1 MARFRAKHGPLE
13 ERAADAIAS
22 ILHVDMDAFFVSVEL
37 LERPELR
44 GKPVVVGGRP
54 DQRGVVTA
62 ASYEA
67 RKFGVHSAM
76 PLRTAGKLC
85 PQAVFLDGHHEKYG
99 EWSDRV
105 ATILAK
111 FSPIVEMV
119 SIDEAYLDLAGTE
132 RLHGPPLAA
141 ADKLLRDHHAH
152 DGASLLRWTW
162 RRRGSS
168 PKSHR
173 IRRSRAGLVWVA
185 PGQEARFLAP
195 LPVRK
200 IPGIGEV
207 TERALRALGI
217 ETVDQLAAVS
227 PEKLEK
233 IFGQWGDALYRKARG
248 GDSYEFVIDAEPK
261 SISHNHTFGE
271 DTNDTEALHAL
282 LSHLSQKACKRLREA
297 GLATRT
303 LTLTIRYAGFD
314 THTRAKTLSEPTQLD
329 ADIFRVFQRL
339 FAEHRDMKRKI
350 RLLGV
355 SLGGLTHGGEQLDLL
370 DAERRERL
378 EKLTRATDKLRDRFG
393 FGKVQFGG
401 SLRADGS
408 RNERDDA
415 EMGLRW
421 EEQTSKSR
429 VSRDASHDESEWMP
443 YTSRMSPVTPPSGT
457 ATHLRSGGELSR
469 ILAARQRRSPDRR
482 VVVAVLGRRASQL
495 WLLHERSRRRR
506 TACEP
511 ARAASLVRTSSK
523 HCSGR
528 W

>member
-1 MARFRAKHGPLE
+1 MPEMARFRAKHGPVE
-13 ERAADAIAS
+13 EQAADAVAS

-44 GKPVVVGGRP
+44 GKAVIVGGGP
-54 DQRGVVTA
+54 NQRGVVTA

-76 PLRTAGKLC
+76 PLRTAGRLC
-85 PQAVFLDGHHEKYG
+85 PHAVFLDGHHAKYG

-141 ADKLLRDHHAH
+141 ADKLLRTITHTTELPCSGGLATTRLVAKV
-152 DGASLLRWTW
+152 ASDQAKPR
-162 RRRGSS
+162 
-168 PKSHR
+168 
-173 IRRSRAGLVWVA
+173 GLVWVA

-195 LPVRK
+195 LSVRK

-217 ETVDQLAAVS
+217 ETVDQLAAVQQ
-227 PEKLEK
+227 EKLEK
-233 IFGQWGDALYRKARG
+233 IFGQWGDALFRKARG

-271 DTNDTEALHAL
+271 DTNDDEALHAM

-314 THTRAKTLSEPTQLD
+314 TYTRAKTLSEPTRLD
-329 ADIFRVFQRL
+329 ADIFRVIQKL

-355 SLGGLTHGGEQLDLL
+355 ALSGLTHGGEQLDLL
-370 DAERRERL
+370 EAEKRERL

-401 SLRADGS
+401 SLRADGTK
-408 RNERDDA
+408 NER
-415 EMGLRW
+415 
-421 EEQTSKSR
+421 EE
-429 VSRDASHDESEWMP
+429 
-443 YTSRMSPVTPPSGT
+443 
-457 ATHLRSGGELSR
+457 
-469 ILAARQRRSPDRR
+469 
-482 VVVAVLGRRASQL
+482 
-495 WLLHERSRRRR
+495 
-506 TACEP
+506 
-511 ARAASLVRTSSK
+511 
-523 HCSGR
+523 
-528 W
+528 

>member
-1 MARFRAKHGPLE
+1 MPEIARFRAKHGPLE
-13 ERAADAIAS
+13 EQAANAISS

-44 GKPVVVGGRP
+44 GKAVIVGGGP
-54 DQRGVVTA
+54 NQRGVVTS

-76 PLRTAGKLC
+76 PLRTAGRLC
-85 PQAVFLDGHHEKYG
+85 PHGVFLDGHHEKYG

-111 FSPIVEMV
+111 FSPVAEMV

-141 ADKLLRDHHAH
+141 ADTLLRTITTSTGLPCSGGLAVTRLVAKV
-152 DGASLLRWTW
+152 ASEQAKPR
-162 RRRGSS
+162 
-168 PKSHR
+168 
-173 IRRSRAGLVWVA
+173 GLVWVA
-185 PGQEARFLAP
+185 PGQEERFLAP

-217 ETVDQLAAVS
+217 ETVEQLSAI
-227 PEKLEK
+227 PQEKLEK
-233 IFGQWGDALYRKARG
+233 VFGQWGEALYRKARG

-271 DTNDTEALHAL
+271 DTNDTDALLAM

-303 LTLTIRYAGFD
+303 LTLTIRYTGFD
-314 THTRAKTLSEPTQLD
+314 THTRAKTLSEPTRLD
-329 ADIFRVFQRL
+329 ADIFRVFQAL
-339 FAEHRDMKRKI
+339 FAEHHDTRRKI

-355 SLGGLTHGGEQLDLL
+355 ALSGLTHGAEQLDLL
-370 DAERRERL
+370 EAERRERL
-378 EKLTRATDKLRDRFG
+378 EKLTHATDKLRDRFG

-408 RNERDDA
+408 KNERED
-415 EMGLRW
+415 
-421 EEQTSKSR
+421 
-429 VSRDASHDESEWMP
+429 
-443 YTSRMSPVTPPSGT
+443 
-457 ATHLRSGGELSR
+457 
-469 ILAARQRRSPDRR
+469 
-482 VVVAVLGRRASQL
+482 
-495 WLLHERSRRRR
+495 
-506 TACEP
+506 
-511 ARAASLVRTSSK
+511 
-523 HCSGR
+523 
-528 W
+528 